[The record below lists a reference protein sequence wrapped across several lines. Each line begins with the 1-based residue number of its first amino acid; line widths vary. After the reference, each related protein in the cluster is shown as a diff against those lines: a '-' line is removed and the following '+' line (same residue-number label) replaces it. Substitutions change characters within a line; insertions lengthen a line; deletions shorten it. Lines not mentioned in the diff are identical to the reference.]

1 MYRICLITFI
11 FFIPCILTAQPYV
24 DPLNIRYTNAFKGKD
39 QPATPFQHLYI
50 GSDLPVKLKHDA
62 LLIFSPFYESW
73 NIDSADKKDF
83 LPGVSS
89 IAFPVIAQVPLQN
102 KNWFLTL
109 VAIPRFN
116 SEGLKLNSNTFQMG
130 GIATINYKYN
140 ETLKYRLGVYV
151 NDDQFGLFVMPL
163 AGIDWKINPRNYL
176 FGLLPG
182 RLTYEH
188 KITDHFYTGATF
200 RAITNSYL
208 LDNGSYLRI
217 DDNQLSAYMDCY
229 TTKNIV
235 VSAETGYGIMR
246 KLRAGNGHNKNYTT
260 DYNWG
265 DGLFIKLCASYRIR
279 L

>member
-1 MYRICLITFI
+1 MRLPYLIICL
-11 FFIPCILTAQPYV
+11 FFIPFVSMTQPYV
-24 DPLNIRYTNAFKGKD
+24 DPLNIRYTNAFKGKK

-73 NIDSADKKDF
+73 NIDSAADKHF
-83 LPGVSS
+83 LPVVSS
-89 IAFPVIAQVPLQN
+89 IALPVIAQVPLQN
-102 KNWFLTL
+102 KKWFLTL
-109 VAIPRFN
+109 AAIPRFN
-116 SEGLKLNSNTFQMG
+116 SQGLKLSSNAFQMG

-163 AGIDWKINPRNYL
+163 AGIDWKMNPRNYL

-229 TTKNIV
+229 ATKNIV

-246 KLRAGNGHNKNYTT
+246 KLKAGNGHNKNYTT
-260 DYNWG
+260 DYNRG

>member
-1 MYRICLITFI
+1 MCRLYLIKCL
-11 FFIPCILTAQPYV
+11 FFLPFASIAQPYV
-24 DPLNIRYTNAFKGKD
+24 DPLNIRYTNAFKGKN

-50 GSDLPVKLKHDA
+50 GSDLPVKLKNNA

-73 NIDSADKKDF
+73 NIDSVDTKDF

-89 IAFPVIAQVPLQN
+89 IAFPVIAQIPLQN
-102 KNWFLTL
+102 KSLSLTL

-116 SEGLKLNSNTFQMG
+116 SEGLRLNGNTFQMG

-151 NDDQFGLFVMPL
+151 NDDEFGLFVIPL
-163 AGIDWKINPRNYL
+163 GGIDWRINPRNYL

-188 KITDHFYTGATF
+188 KMTDHFYTGATF

-229 TTKNIV
+229 ATKNIV

-246 KLRAGNGHNKNYTT
+246 KLRAGNGHNKDYTT